1 MYVVF
6 EDDGS
11 FKAEKIHSEADS
23 TLQVESVSGKRS
35 KIKRN
40 AVIFTFDGIEPQTML
55 EQARATSEDI
65 DLQFLW
71 ECAPQDE
78 FSAQDMALEYVGHE
92 PSITE
97 KTAILLRLHS
107 APAYFHRKG
116 KGHYKAAPADILQA
130 ALAALE
136 KKQRQ
141 AEQQQAWTNAML
153 AGTLPED
160 LRDAA
165 RTFLIRPDKNT
176 LQWKAFEKALDESGK
191 SAETLLLELG
201 VYPHA
206 LALHLDRFLKQHF
219 PKGTEVPELDIPA
232 IPALPSSDVLAYS
245 IDDISTTE
253 IDDAL
258 SATHIDGD
266 LYRIGVHIAA
276 PALVVTRD
284 SDLDKL
290 ARNRMSTLYMPGDK
304 IPMQSDSLISMF
316 SLDAGRPVPA
326 LSLYVTANIATGE
339 IHETVTRAE
348 TVTIRE
354 NLRLDDLLDQVTRE
368 ALEDPAAELPYA
380 ELFRPL
386 WQLGQHLKTAREQVR
401 GKPESNNRT
410 EYTFR
415 LHGPANDP
423 ESRIELIPRQRNAP
437 LDQIVAEYMIL
448 ANTQWG
454 GYLNEH
460 GLPGVYRS
468 QQMGRTR
475 MSTHPLPHESIGVPQ
490 YAWCTSPLRRY
501 VDLVNQRQILAAAE
515 HGVSARLVAPFKP
528 KDADLYA
535 IIGAFESQYT
545 LWHEFQSRLERY
557 WCLRWLTQQSRSS
570 LHGTFIRDNLV
581 RLEEIPLVIEVNG
594 VPELERNDRM
604 IINVRGTDELSL
616 HIDAEYAGLAQADT
630 EAAAT

>member
-11 FKAEKIHSEADS
+11 FKAEKIHSEADT

-40 AVIFTFDGIEPQTML
+40 AVIFTFDGIEPQAML
-55 EQARATSEDI
+55 EQARASSEEI

-78 FSAQDMALEYVGHE
+78 FSAQDLARDYVGHE

-141 AEQQQAWTNAML
+141 AEQQQAWTDAIL
-153 AGTLPED
+153 AGTLPDE
-160 LRDAA
+160 LREAA

-176 LQWKAFEKALDESGK
+176 LQWKAFEKALTESGK

-206 LALHLDRFLKQHF
+206 LAVHLERFLKQNF
-219 PKGTEVPELDIPA
+219 PKGTAVPELDIP
-232 IPALPSSDVLAYS
+232 PAPELPASDVVAYS

-258 SATHIDGD
+258 SATHIEGD
-266 LYRIGVHIAA
+266 MYRIGVHIAA

-290 ARNRMSTLYMPGDK
+290 ARSRMSTLYMPGDK
-304 IPMQSDSLISMF
+304 IPMQSDALISMF
-316 SLDAGRPVPA
+316 SLDAGKRVPA
-326 LSLYVTANIATGE
+326 LSLYVTANVATGE
-339 IHETVTRAE
+339 ILETATRAE
-348 TVTIRE
+348 SITICE
-354 NLRLDDLLDQVTRE
+354 NLRIDDLVEQVTRE
-368 ALEDPAAELPYA
+368 ALEDQTTALPYA

-386 WQLGQHLKTAREQVR
+386 WALAQHLKAAREQMR
-401 GKPESNNRT
+401 GKPENNNRT

-415 LHGPANDP
+415 LHGPADNPD
-423 ESRIELIPRQRNAP
+423 SRIELIPRQRNAP

-454 GYLNEH
+454 AYLNEH

-468 QQMGRTR
+468 QQMGRAR
-475 MSTHPLPHESIGVPQ
+475 MSTHPLPHEAIGVAQ
-490 YAWCTSPLRRY
+490 YAWTTSPLRRY

-535 IIGAFESQYT
+535 IIGAFDSQYM

-557 WCLRWLTQQSRSS
+557 WCLRWLTQQSRTT

-594 VPELERNDRM
+594 LPELERNDR
-604 IINVRGTDELSL
+604 IVINVRGTDELAL
-616 HIDAEYAGLAQADT
+616 QIDAEYAGLAQPDQ
-630 EAAAT
+630 EATA

>member
-23 TLQVESVSGKRS
+23 TLQVESISGKRS

-40 AVIFTFDGIEPQTML
+40 AVIFTFDGIDPQAML
-55 EQARATSEDI
+55 EQARTQAEDI

-71 ECAPQDE
+71 ECAPQEE
-78 FSAQDMALEYVGHE
+78 FAAEDLAREYVGNE

-97 KTAILLRLHS
+97 KTAILLRLHG

-116 KGHYKAAPADILQA
+116 KGHYKAAPPEILEA

-141 AEQQQAWTNAML
+141 AQQQQAWTDAML
-153 AGTLPED
+153 AGQLPD
-160 LRDAA
+160 DMRDAA

-176 LQWKAFEKALDESGK
+176 LQWKAFEKALSESGK
-191 SAETLLLELG
+191 TAEALLLELG

-206 LALHLDRFLKQHF
+206 LALHLERFMKQHF
-219 PKGTEVPELDIPA
+219 PKGTDIPELEIP
-232 IPALPSSDVLAYS
+232 PLPELPVSDVAAYS

-258 SATHIDGD
+258 SATHLEGNR
-266 LYRIGVHIAA
+266 YRIGVHIAA
-276 PALVVTRD
+276 PGLVVSRD

-290 ARNRMSTLYMPGDK
+290 ARSRMSTLYMPGDK
-304 IPMQSDSLISMF
+304 VPMQSDTLINMF
-316 SLDAGRPVPA
+316 SLDAGKSVPA
-326 LSLYVTANIATGE
+326 LSLYVTADVTTGE
-339 IHETVTRAE
+339 ITETSTRAE
-348 TVTIRE
+348 MICIRE
-354 NLRLDDLLDQVTRE
+354 NLRIDDLVEQLTAEALDDENTS
-368 ALEDPAAELPYA
+368 LPYA
-380 ELFRPL
+380 DFFRPL
-386 WQLGQHLKTAREQVR
+386 WKLSRHLKAAREQVR
-401 GKPESNNRT
+401 GKPENNNRI

-415 LHGPANDP
+415 LHGPADDP
-423 ESRIELIPRQRNAP
+423 DSVIQLIPRQRNAP

-448 ANTQWG
+448 ANTLCG

-468 QQMGRTR
+468 QQMGRAR
-475 MSTHPLPHESIGVPQ
+475 MSTHPLPHEAIGVPQ
-490 YAWCTSPLRRY
+490 YAWTTSPLRRY

-535 IIGAFESQYT
+535 IIGAFDSQYM

-557 WCLRWLTQQSRSS
+557 WCLRWLNQQSRST

-581 RLEEIPLVIEVNG
+581 RLEELPLVIEVNG
-594 VPELERNDRM
+594 LPELERNDR
-604 IINVRGTDELSL
+604 IVIHVRGTDELSL
-616 HIDAEYAGLAQADT
+616 QIDAEYGGLAPAEA
-630 EAAAT
+630 EAAA

>member
-23 TLQVESVSGKRS
+23 TLQVESISGKRS

-55 EQARATSEDI
+55 EQARASSDEI

-78 FSAQDMALEYVGHE
+78 FSAYDLARDYVGHE
-92 PSITE
+92 PSIVE

-141 AEQQQAWTNAML
+141 AEQQQAWTDAIL
-153 AGTLPED
+153 AGTLPDE

-176 LQWKAFEKALDESGK
+176 LQWKAFEKALTESGK
-191 SAETLLLELG
+191 SAEALLLELG

-206 LALHLDRFLKQHF
+206 LALHLERFIKQHF
-219 PKGTEVPELDIPA
+219 PKGTAVPELDIPPL
-232 IPALPSSDVLAYS
+232 PALPESDVVAYS

-258 SATHIDGD
+258 SATHIEGD
-266 LYRIGVHIAA
+266 IYRIGVHIAA

-290 ARNRMSTLYMPGDK
+290 ARSRMSTLYIPGDK
-304 IPMQSDSLISMF
+304 IPMQSDALISMF
-316 SLDAGRPVPA
+316 SLDAGKRVPA
-326 LSLYVTANIATGE
+326 LSLYVTANVATGE
-339 IHETVTRAE
+339 IQETATLAE
-348 TVTIRE
+348 TIKIRE
-354 NLRLDDLLDQVTRE
+354 NLRIDDLVEQVTGE
-368 ALEDPAAELPYA
+368 ALEDQTAALPYG
-380 ELFRPL
+380 EVLRPL
-386 WQLGQHLKTAREQVR
+386 WKLAQYLKTAREQMR
-401 GKPESNNRT
+401 GKPENNNRT

-415 LHGPANDP
+415 LHGPADNPD
-423 ESRIELIPRQRNAP
+423 SRIELIPRQRNAP

-468 QQMGRTR
+468 QQMGRAR
-475 MSTHPLPHESIGVPQ
+475 MSTHPLPHEAIGVPQ
-490 YAWCTSPLRRY
+490 YAWTTSPLRRY
-501 VDLVNQRQILAAAE
+501 IDLVNQRQILAAAE

-535 IIGAFESQYT
+535 IVGAFDSQYM

-557 WCLRWLTQQSRSS
+557 WCLRWLTQQSRTR

-594 VPELERNDRM
+594 LPELERNDR
-604 IINVRGTDELSL
+604 IAINVRGTDELAL
-616 HIDAEYAGLAQADT
+616 QIDAEYAGLAQT
-630 EAAAT
+630 GEEATA

>member
-23 TLQVESVSGKRS
+23 TLQVESASGKRS

-40 AVIFTFDGIEPQTML
+40 AVIFTFDGIDPQKML
-55 EQARATSEDI
+55 EDARIMGEDI

-71 ECAPQDE
+71 ECAPQEE
-78 FSAQDMALEYVGHE
+78 FSATDLAREYTGHE

-116 KGHYKAAPADILQA
+116 KGHYKPAPPDILQA

-136 KKQRQ
+136 KKRRQ
-141 AEQQQAWTNAML
+141 AEQQQAWTEAL
-153 AGTLPED
+153 VAGTLPED
-160 LRDAA
+160 LSNAA

-176 LQWKAFEKALDESGK
+176 LEWKAFEKALEETGK
-191 SAETLLLELG
+191 SAEALLLELG

-206 LALHLDRFLKQHF
+206 LAIHLERFLKQHF
-219 PKGTEVPELDIPA
+219 PKGTA
-232 IPALPSSDVLAYS
+232 IPDIALPSVPNLPASDVKAYS
-245 IDDISTTE
+245 IDDVSTTE

-258 SATHIDGD
+258 SVVHLHDNV
-266 LYRIGVHIAA
+266 YRIGIHIAA
-276 PALVVTRD
+276 PGLVVTRD
-284 SDLDKL
+284 SELDKL
-290 ARNRMSTLYMPGDK
+290 ARSRMSTLYMPGDK
-304 IPMQSDSLISMF
+304 VPMQSDALINMF
-316 SLDAGRPVPA
+316 SLDAGKPVPA
-326 LSLYVTANIATGE
+326 LSLYVIADVETG
-339 IHETVTRAE
+339 TVSASETRAE
-348 TVTIRE
+348 MVTIEE
-354 NLRLDDLLDQVTRE
+354 NLRIDDLDSQITQA
-368 ALEDPAAELPYA
+368 ALEDETASMPYPA
-380 ELFRPL
+380 LFRPL
-386 WQLGQHLKTAREQVR
+386 WRLARHLKAAREAVR
-401 GKPESNNRT
+401 GKPENNNRT
-410 EYTFR
+410 EYLFR
-415 LHGPANDP
+415 LHGPADDP
-423 ESRIELIPRQRNAP
+423 NSRIQLIPRQRNAP

-454 GYLNEH
+454 AYLNEH

-468 QQMGRTR
+468 QQMGRAR
-475 MSTHPLPHESIGVPQ
+475 MSTHPLPHEAIGVAQ
-490 YAWCTSPLRRY
+490 YAWTTSPLRRY

-535 IIGAFESQYT
+535 IIGAFDSQYT

-557 WCLRWLTQQSRSS
+557 WCLRWLAQEQRDV

-581 RLEEIPLVIEVNG
+581 RLEELPLVIEVNG
-594 VPELERNDRM
+594 LPQLERNDR
-604 IINVRGTDELSL
+604 IALTVRGTDELSL
-616 HIDAEYAGLAQADT
+616 HIDAEYQGRADVAGET
-630 EAAAT
+630 AA

>member
-11 FKAEKIHSEADS
+11 FKAEKIHSDADS
-23 TLQVESVSGKRS
+23 TLQVESASGKRS

-40 AVIFTFDGIEPQTML
+40 AVIFTFDGIEPQAML
-55 EQARATSEDI
+55 EQARTLSDDL

-78 FSAQDMALEYVGHE
+78 FSAEDLAREYVGHE
-92 PSITE
+92 PSISE
-97 KTAILLRLHS
+97 KMAILLRLHG

-116 KGHYKAAPADILQA
+116 KGHYKAAPPDILQA

-141 AEQQQAWTNAML
+141 AEQQQAWVDAML
-153 AGTLPED
+153 AGVLPD
-160 LRDAA
+160 DMRDAA
-165 RTFLIRPDKNT
+165 STFLVRPDKNT
-176 LQWKAFEKALDESGK
+176 LQWKAFEKALAESGK
-191 SAETLLLELG
+191 TAEALLLELG

-206 LALHLDRFLKQHF
+206 LALHLERFFRQHF
-219 PKGTEVPELDIPA
+219 PKGTAIPEIALPPLPELPH
-232 IPALPSSDVLAYS
+232 SDVAAYS

-258 SATHIDGD
+258 SATLIEGNV
-266 LYRIGVHIAA
+266 YRIGVHIAA
-276 PALVVTRD
+276 PGLVVTRD
-284 SDLDKL
+284 SELDAL
-290 ARNRMSTLYMPGDK
+290 ARSRMSTLYMPGDK
-304 IPMQSDSLISMF
+304 VPMQSDALISMF
-316 SLDAGRPVPA
+316 SLDAGKPVPA
-326 LSLYVTANIATGE
+326 LSLYVTADVTTGE
-339 IHETVTRAE
+339 IKDTETRAE
-348 TVTIRE
+348 TITIRE
-354 NLRLDDLLDQVTRE
+354 NLRIDDLVGQVTAQALDDET
-368 ALEDPAAELPYA
+368 APLPHA
-380 ELFRPL
+380 DLFRPL
-386 WQLGQHLKTAREQVR
+386 WKLAGHLKAAREQMR
-401 GKPESNNRT
+401 GKPENNNRI

-423 ESRIELIPRQRNAP
+423 DSIIQLIPRQRNAP
-437 LDQIVAEYMIL
+437 LDLIVAEYMIL
-448 ANTQWG
+448 ANSRWG
-454 GYLNEH
+454 GYLNDH

-468 QQMGRTR
+468 QQMGRAR

-490 YAWCTSPLRRY
+490 YAWTTSPLRRY

-535 IIGAFESQYT
+535 IIGAFDSQYT

-557 WCLRWLTQQSRSS
+557 WCLRWLTQQARTT

-594 VPELERNDRM
+594 VPELERHTR
-604 IINVRGTDELSL
+604 IVVNVRGTDELSL
-616 HIDAEYAGLAQADT
+616 QIDAEYAGVAQSET
-630 EAAAT
+630 EETA

>member
-23 TLQVESVSGKRS
+23 TLQVESISGKRS

-55 EQARATSEDI
+55 EQARASSDEI

-78 FSAQDMALEYVGHE
+78 FSAYDLARDYVGHE
-92 PSITE
+92 PSIVE

-141 AEQQQAWTNAML
+141 AEQQQAWTDAIL
-153 AGTLPED
+153 AGTLPDE

-176 LQWKAFEKALDESGK
+176 LQWKAFEKALTESGK
-191 SAETLLLELG
+191 SAEALLLELG

-206 LALHLDRFLKQHF
+206 LALHLERFIKQHF
-219 PKGTEVPELDIPA
+219 PKGTAVPELDIPPL
-232 IPALPSSDVLAYS
+232 PALPESDVAAYS

-258 SATHIDGD
+258 SATHIEGD
-266 LYRIGVHIAA
+266 IYRIGVHIAA

-290 ARNRMSTLYMPGDK
+290 ARSRMSTLYIPGDK
-304 IPMQSDSLISMF
+304 IPMQSDALISMF
-316 SLDAGRPVPA
+316 SLDAGKRVPA
-326 LSLYVTANIATGE
+326 LSLYVTANVATGE
-339 IHETVTRAE
+339 IQETATLAE
-348 TVTIRE
+348 TIKIRE
-354 NLRLDDLLDQVTRE
+354 NLRIDDLVEQVTGE
-368 ALEDPAAELPYA
+368 ALEDQTAALPYG
-380 ELFRPL
+380 EVLRPL
-386 WQLGQHLKTAREQVR
+386 WKLAQYLKTAREQMR
-401 GKPESNNRT
+401 GKPENNNRT

-415 LHGPANDP
+415 LHGPADNPD
-423 ESRIELIPRQRNAP
+423 SRIELIPRQRNAP

-468 QQMGRTR
+468 QQMGRAR
-475 MSTHPLPHESIGVPQ
+475 MSTHPLPHEAIGVPQ
-490 YAWCTSPLRRY
+490 YAWTTSPLRRY
-501 VDLVNQRQILAAAE
+501 IDLVNQRQILAAAE

-535 IIGAFESQYT
+535 IVGAFDSQYM

-557 WCLRWLTQQSRSS
+557 WCLRWLTQQSRTR

-594 VPELERNDRM
+594 LPELERNDR
-604 IINVRGTDELSL
+604 IAINVRGTDELAL
-616 HIDAEYAGLAQADT
+616 QIDAEYAGLAQT
-630 EAAAT
+630 GEEATA

>member
-23 TLQVESVSGKRS
+23 TLQVESASGKRS

-40 AVIFTFDGIEPQTML
+40 AVIFTFDGIEPQVML
-55 EQARATSEDI
+55 EQARAMSDDI
-65 DLQFLW
+65 DLPFLW
-71 ECAPQDE
+71 ECAPPDE
-78 FSAQDMALEYVGHE
+78 FSAEALARDYVGHE
-92 PSITE
+92 PTITE

-141 AEQQQAWTNAML
+141 AEQQQAWVDAML
-153 AGTLPED
+153 AGELPDEM
-160 LRDAA
+160 REAA

-176 LQWKAFEKALDESGK
+176 QQWKAFEKALAESGK
-191 SAETLLLELG
+191 VAEVLLLELG

-206 LALHLDRFLKQHF
+206 LALHMERFMKQHF
-219 PKGTEVPELDIPA
+219 PKGTGIANIDIP
-232 IPALPSSDVLAYS
+232 PAPSLPVSDVVAYS

-258 SATHIDGD
+258 SATHVQDNV
-266 LYRIGVHIAA
+266 YRIGVHIAA
-276 PALVVTRD
+276 PGLVVTRD

-304 IPMQSDSLISMF
+304 VPMQSDALINMF
-316 SLDAGRPVPA
+316 SLDAGKPVPA
-326 LSLYVTANIATGE
+326 LSLYVTADVMTGE
-339 IHETVTRAE
+339 IKETTTRAE
-348 TVTIRE
+348 TITIRE
-354 NLRLDDLLDQVTRE
+354 NLRIDDLVNDVTVQ
-368 ALEDPAAELPYA
+368 ALEDESANLPYA

-386 WQLGQHLKTAREQVR
+386 WKLARHLRTTREQMR
-401 GKPESNNRT
+401 GRPENNNRT
-410 EYTFR
+410 EYIFR
-415 LHGPANDP
+415 LHGPADDP
-423 ESRIELIPRQRNAP
+423 DSVVQLIPRQRNAP
-437 LDQIVAEYMIL
+437 LDLLVAEYMIL

-454 GYLNEH
+454 AYLNEH

-468 QQMGRTR
+468 QQMGRAR
-475 MSTHPLPHESIGVPQ
+475 MSTHPLPHEAIGVPQ
-490 YAWCTSPLRRY
+490 YAWTTSPLRRY

-535 IIGAFESQYT
+535 IIGAFDSQYT

-557 WCLRWLTQQSRSS
+557 WCLRWLTQQARTT

-594 VPELERNDRM
+594 VPELERNDRI
-604 IINVRGTDELSL
+604 IINVRGTDELAL
-616 HIDAEYAGLAQADT
+616 QIDAEYAGLAQAD
-630 EAAAT
+630 EKATA

>member
-40 AVIFTFDGIEPQTML
+40 AVIFTFDGIEPQAML
-55 EQARATSEDI
+55 EQARAMADDI

-78 FSAQDMALEYVGHE
+78 FAAQDLAREYVGHE
-92 PSITE
+92 PGIIE

-116 KGHYKAAPADILQA
+116 KGHYKAAPPEILEA

-141 AEQQQAWTNAML
+141 AEQQQAWTDAML
-153 AGTLPED
+153 AGELPDEM
-160 LRDAA
+160 RDAA
-165 RTFLIRPDKNT
+165 RSFLIRPDKNT
-176 LQWKAFEKALDESGK
+176 LQWKAFEKALSESGK
-191 SAETLLLELG
+191 TAEALLLELG

-206 LALHLDRFLKQHF
+206 LALHRERFLKQHF
-219 PKGTEVPELDIPA
+219 PKGTEVPEIDVP
-232 IPALPSSDVLAYS
+232 PVPDLPVSDVVAYS

-258 SATHIDGD
+258 SATHIDGNI
-266 LYRIGVHIAA
+266 YRIGVHIAA
-276 PALVVTRD
+276 PGLVVTRD

-290 ARNRMSTLYMPGDK
+290 ARSRMSTLYMPGDK
-304 IPMQSDSLISMF
+304 VPMQSDTLISMF
-316 SLDAGRPVPA
+316 SLDAGKPVPA
-326 LSLYVTANIATGE
+326 LSLYVTADVMTGE
-339 IHETVTRAE
+339 ITETVTRAE
-348 TVTIRE
+348 TICIRE
-354 NLRLDDLLDQVTRE
+354 NLRIDDLINQVTSE
-368 ALEDPAAELPYA
+368 ALEDDAAPLPYA

-386 WQLGQHLKTAREQVR
+386 WKLAQHLKTVREQVR
-401 GKPESNNRT
+401 GKPENNNRI

-415 LHGPANDP
+415 LHGPADDP
-423 ESRIELIPRQRNAP
+423 DSPIQLIPRKRNAP
-437 LDQIVAEYMIL
+437 LDLLVAEYMIL

-468 QQMGRTR
+468 QQMGRAR
-475 MSTHPLPHESIGVPQ
+475 MSTHPLPHEAIGVPQ
-490 YAWCTSPLRRY
+490 YAWTTSPLRRY

-535 IIGAFESQYT
+535 IIGAFDSQYM

-557 WCLRWLTQQSRSS
+557 WCLRWLAQQSVTS

-594 VPELERNDRM
+594 LPELERNDRIM
-604 IINVRGTDELSL
+604 INVRGTDELSL
-616 HIDAEYAGLAQADT
+616 QIDAEYGGPAASDV
-630 EAAAT
+630 EATV